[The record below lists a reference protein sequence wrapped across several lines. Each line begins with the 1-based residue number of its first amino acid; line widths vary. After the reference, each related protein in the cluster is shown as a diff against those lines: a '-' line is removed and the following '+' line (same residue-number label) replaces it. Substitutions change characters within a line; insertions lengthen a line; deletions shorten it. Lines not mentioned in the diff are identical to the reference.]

1 MVLIR
6 NEEIQDSLHLGHY
19 LERKNVLMKDISRYE
34 CGVSSQIKQ
43 VVSFVSNR
51 ISKENCLCGPKRK
64 IYAMTKK
71 GGSIT

>member
-43 VVSFVSNR
+43 VVSFVSN
-51 ISKENCLCGPKRK
+51 ENCLCGPKRK